1 MQARK
6 MAFISTR
13 WLAAVGLATATT
25 QLSAADMLYTY
36 QTSAF
41 NPLYEVNTDNSEPD
55 DFTIT
60 LLSPFVLAPD
70 SYYDISVSNSESNI
84 SSWSASDSLF
94 GISLTGSNAPISLVT
109 APGSMAGS
117 VPSQCVAMLSCFGGA
132 IATNAAGQIVQWN
145 LFADGGSDI
154 PFLTF
159 ITYNNPFIGTVD
171 ALGLTYDSQD
181 ALWENRPGGPTGSW
195 NGFTPSP
202 FPPVPGV
209 PEPSTWAMMLL
220 GFAGL
225 AFAGYRR
232 ALSTA

>member
-13 WLAAVGLATATT
+13 WLAAMGLATVTT

-84 SSWSASDSLF
+84 SSWSASDLLF

-117 VPSQCVAMLSCFGGA
+117 VPSEVCC
-132 IATNAAGQIVQWN
+132 NAFV
-145 LFADGGSDI
+145 FRGSNCHKRGRPNSSMGFFCRRRLRYTVLDI
-154 PFLTF
+154 
-159 ITYNNPFIGTVD
+159 YNV
-171 ALGLTYDSQD
+171 
-181 ALWENRPGGPTGSW
+181 
-195 NGFTPSP
+195 
-202 FPPVPGV
+202 
-209 PEPSTWAMMLL
+209 
-220 GFAGL
+220 
-225 AFAGYRR
+225 
-232 ALSTA
+232 